1 MGLFPTVVSPV
12 APESSP
18 VTEPVLREPEQ
29 IRQDCAAK
37 LRPIETS
44 GMFSAILGCL
54 LGEDW
59 ATPRIEQLIV
69 TDKCLLARTEGE
81 VTHKLFLGGLIP
93 KRATCW
99 TRESRKTGEFRGPAV
114 EWSVAA
120 LHLAL
125 KAGVG
130 TEVPFT

>member
-1 MGLFPTVVSPV
+1 
-12 APESSP
+12 
-18 VTEPVLREPEQ
+18 VTLIPYHGEPAQDKKEIFRGEP
-29 IRQDCAAK
+29 K
-37 LRPIETS
+37 S
-44 GMFSAILGCL
+44 G
-54 LGEDW
+54 
-59 ATPRIEQLIV
+59 T
-69 TDKCLLARTEGE
+69 T
-81 VTHKLFLGGLIP
+81 GLIL